1 MAARR
6 SVLLIDDDPALA
18 EMYRF
23 GLERHGFDVTL
34 LAQADDLNQQ
44 VEAVRPDIVVLDWEL
59 PGVKGDEALERLRET
74 DRGLLVPVFMLSNF
88 PGTGE
93 GAIDRAFRAGA
104 IAWLQKVMTTPTQ
117 LAEKIAE
124 ALGVVVEGRMADTG

>member
-6 SVLLIDDDPALA
+6 RVLLIDDDPALA
-18 EMYRF
+18 DMYRF
-23 GLERHGFDVTL
+23 GLERRGFDVTVL
-34 LAQADDLNQQ
+34 PEAGDLNDQ
-44 VEAVRPDIVVLDWEL
+44 VEALRPDIVVLDWEL
-59 PGVKGDEALERLRET
+59 PGVNGDEALERLRET

-88 PGTGE
+88 PGTSD

-104 IAWLQKVMTTPTQ
+104 IAWLQKVRTTPTQ

-124 ALGVVVEGRMADTG
+124 ALGVGVDQRAADAG

>member
-6 SVLLIDDDPALA
+6 RVLLIDDDPALA
-18 EMYRF
+18 DMYRF
-23 GLERHGFDVTL
+23 GLERRGFDVTVL
-34 LAQADDLNQQ
+34 PQADDLNDQF
-44 VEAVRPDIVVLDWEL
+44 EALRPDIVVLDWEL

-88 PGTGE
+88 PGTSE

-104 IAWLQKVMTTPTQ
+104 IAWLQKVRTTPTQ

-124 ALGVVVEGRMADTG
+124 ALGVGVDERAADAG

>member
-1 MAARR
+1 
-6 SVLLIDDDPALA
+6 
-18 EMYRF
+18 MYRF
-23 GLERHGFDVTL
+23 GLERQGFAVTVL
-34 LAQADDLNQQ
+34 SHADDLNDQ
-44 VEAVRPDIVVLDWEL
+44 VEALRPDIVVLDWDL

-88 PGTGE
+88 PGTSD

-104 IAWLQKVMTTPTQ
+104 VAWLQKVRTTPSQ

-124 ALGVVVEGRMADTG
+124 AVGFGRYQVADAG

>member
-18 EMYRF
+18 DMYRF
-23 GLERHGFDVTL
+23 GLERHGFDVVVL
-34 LAQADDLNQQ
+34 PEAGDLNDQ
-44 VEAVRPDIVVLDWEL
+44 VEALRPDIVVLDWDL
-59 PGVKGDEALERLRET
+59 PGVRGDEALEKLRET

-88 PGTGE
+88 PGTSE

-104 IAWLQKVMTTPTQ
+104 VAWLQKVKTTPTQ

-124 ALGVVVEGRMADTG
+124 ALGVAVQPRVADAG